1 MIALLGKANEVFVT
15 VFVFAMLSEC
25 LSLTL
30 SDFFASLF
38 CASCTLDSNYVLS
51 SSSSSS
57 RPEYVPLLSNGL
69 FKVLRM
75 GALGS

>member
-1 MIALLGKANEVFVT
+1 MIALLAKANEVFVT

-38 CASCTLDSNYVLS
+38 CASCTLDSN
-51 SSSSSS
+51 
-57 RPEYVPLLSNGL
+57 
-69 FKVLRM
+69 
-75 GALGS
+75 